1 MLLIFLYCFRSEE
14 FVNKSPQLD
23 VLDEPITEDRL
34 SIASSARPLPLDGF
48 DKQSEVTPIMKI
60 AELSVG
66 GGQDSKCGS
75 SFRASLAKVHVSIAE
90 AT

>member
-1 MLLIFLYCFRSEE
+1 M
-14 FVNKSPQLD
+14 D
-23 VLDEPITEDRL
+23 VLDEPITEDRR

-48 DKQSEVTPIMKI
+48 DKQSEVMPSKI